1 MVATMKK
8 ASWILL
14 TLLGIAITLISLV
27 SASRAYNRAD
37 DYGSSGIR
45 VSEIAG
51 GREDVTTA
59 LRGIRGTAAAMAAA
73 YGVLFLTIVLVPYRR
88 GDVWAWWALLAG
100 STTVLVIVFAAH
112 SDPRL
117 DGRRRSG
124 GHSIHFDN
132 PGSFARR
139 PPAEEIADAS
149 PTRAPS

>member
-14 TLLGIAITLISLV
+14 ALLGTAITLISLV

-45 VSEIAG
+45 VSEIAV

-100 STTVLVIVFAAH
+100 STTVLVIVLLRIPILGSTAGVGAAVNPFALTILGLLL
-112 SDPRL
+112 DVRRL
-117 DGRRRSG
+117 KK
-124 GHSIHFDN
+124 
-132 PGSFARR
+132 
-139 PPAEEIADAS
+139 
-149 PTRAPS
+149 

>member
-59 LRGIRGTAAAMAAA
+59 LRGIRGTAAAMATA

-100 STTVLVIVFAAH
+100 SSTMLAVVLARVPFLGTTAGVGAAVTPFTLTILGLLL
-112 SDPRL
+112 DVRRL
-117 DGRRRSG
+117 KK
-124 GHSIHFDN
+124 
-132 PGSFARR
+132 
-139 PPAEEIADAS
+139 
-149 PTRAPS
+149 